1 MKTEQTLDL
10 ERKIWQAT
18 HRQGTFGCFEVTIPN
33 FIYLHSPSFSL
44 YFQGFPVLEQRRL
57 HHSYTICFKRFGMSQ
72 IDAHRLTRNRLSH
85 EHNDP

>member
-33 FIYLHSPSFSL
+33 FIYLYISL
-44 YFQGFPVLEQRRL
+44 FFKGFRCLNSGV
-57 HHSYTICFKRFGMSQ
+57 YTIFTPSVLSDSVCLK
-72 IDAHRLTRNRLSH
+72 LTH
-85 EHNDP
+85 TV